1 MWGFTSCFHKNLSAG
16 QCSSGKRS
24 MKSAMKVQSHLAI
37 GSCSLLAAAVIPQ
50 WLGTVRCRV
59 QYGDQLVDPVH
70 QDFRGSKIYVFW
82 HENILLPLFLRGHCN
97 IAMLLSRHAD
107 ANVLDRVARM
117 MGFGVVRGSTFRGGS
132 TALRELSDRAATESL
147 TITPDGPRGPRR
159 RLAVGCVFLAS
170 TLKIPIVAMG
180 FGYDQPWRLGTWD
193 KFAVPRIGSRSR
205 AVVSRPI
212 HVPSNLDREGLEAH
226 RLGVEQILN
235 FLSDDAERWALA
247 GGRRMGDR
255 PVRPEVSRVAK
266 WSTRLE
272 GLPGISLAEE
282 FARLKIFPPV
292 DSEALELLG

>member
-1 MWGFTSCFHKNLSAG
+1 
-16 QCSSGKRS
+16 
-24 MKSAMKVQSHLAI
+24 
-37 GSCSLLAAAVIPQ
+37 
-50 WLGTVRCRV
+50 
-59 QYGDQLVDPVH
+59 
-70 QDFRGSKIYVFW
+70 
-82 HENILLPLFLRGHCN
+82 
-97 IAMLLSRHAD
+97 MLLSRHHD

-212 HVPSNLDREGLEAH
+212 HVPSNLDRAGLEAH
-226 RLGVEQILN
+226 RVGVEQILN

-247 GGRRMGDR
+247 GGRRIGDC

-272 GLPGISLAEE
+272 GPPGISLAEE